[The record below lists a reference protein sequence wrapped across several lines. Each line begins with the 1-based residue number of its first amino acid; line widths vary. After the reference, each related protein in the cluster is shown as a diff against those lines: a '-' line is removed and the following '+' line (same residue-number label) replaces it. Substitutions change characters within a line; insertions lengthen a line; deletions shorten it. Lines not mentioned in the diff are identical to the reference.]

1 MRLKQ
6 VWQSVATRRH
16 CRHVSCPELPRRF
29 FAGVDAGENKA
40 VIAEQTGAAEP
51 GRTARVHYTPLP
63 GRRVPVIA
71 LVGSDGSGKTTV
83 GNALFDWMAVRQPTR
98 FCHLGK
104 QTGNWGRAIAR
115 VPLIGRK
122 MDSAIVGKSAQSR
135 KSKGAGP
142 GAALVIFTLSMRRLA
157 RFLRMRRL
165 HAMGYVIL
173 TDRYPQAVVP
183 GPMDGPGL
191 VARQPGNVLV
201 RVLTWLEQAIYE
213 WMAGFRP
220 DLVLRLNVDLA
231 TALAR
236 KPDHRPETLRQKVA
250 DVPRLSFNGAPVV
263 DLDATQPVEDV
274 LATARSH
281 VAAVLEA
288 YQPGRGYPAGRN

>member
-1 MRLKQ
+1 MHLKQ

-16 CRHVSCPELPRRF
+16 CRHVSCLELVTPF
-29 FAGVDAGENKA
+29 FAGVGAGENKA
-40 VIAEQTGAAEP
+40 VIAEQIGSIEP
-51 GRTARVHYTPLP
+51 GRIVRAAYTPLP

-71 LVGSDGSGKTTV
+71 LVGSDGSGKTTL
-83 GNALFDWMAVRQPTR
+83 GNALFGWMAARQPTR

-122 MDSAIVGKSAQSR
+122 ADSTIAGKAVQSR

-142 GAALVIFTLSMRRLA
+142 GAAVVIFILSMRRLV
-157 RFLRMRRL
+157 RFVRMRRL

-201 RVLTWLEQAIYE
+201 RVLTWLEQVIYD

-220 DLVLRLNVDLA
+220 DLVLRLHVDLA

-263 DLDATQPVEDV
+263 DLDATQPMEKV
-274 LATARSH
+274 LETARTH

-288 YQPGRGYPAGRN
+288 YRQGPSAQCN